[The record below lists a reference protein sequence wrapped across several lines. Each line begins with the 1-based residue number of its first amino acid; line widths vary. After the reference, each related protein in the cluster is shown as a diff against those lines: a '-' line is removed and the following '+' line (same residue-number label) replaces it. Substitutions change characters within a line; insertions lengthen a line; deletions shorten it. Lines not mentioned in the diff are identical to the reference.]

1 MNSKT
6 LIEAGFCEWIPLK
19 TLNHSHL
26 PVDKAIVVAIVDK
39 ELSGKP
45 ESDILYIGRTKK
57 PAKRILG
64 GYLAGYGGKNA
75 RKISQ
80 KLLSEGYLDKALISW
95 IITEKP
101 RVMQEELLAKYKAA
115 HGTLPVWNNKKQ
127 IAKPKQ
133 APKLKEKETPVLRT
147 KAPAQKASITQRN
160 GLKTKPAGRRP
171 AAKSEAPKE
180 TTPGAEVADKPKPAD
195 TETSTP
201 T

>member
-80 KLLSEGYLDKALISW
+80 KLLCEGYMDKAVISW

-127 IAKPKQ
+127 IVKPKQ

-147 KAPAQKASITQRN
+147 KAPASKASTTPRN
-160 GLKTKPAGRRP
+160 GLKTKPGRRP
-171 AAKSEAPKE
+171 AAKAEAPKE
-180 TTPGAEVADKPKPAD
+180 TTAGAEMADKPKPS
-195 TETSTP
+195 ETSSTP

>member
-57 PAKRILG
+57 PTKRILG

-80 KLLSEGYLDKALISW
+80 KLLCEGYMDKAVISW
-95 IITEKP
+95 VITEKP

-115 HGTLPVWNNKKQ
+115 HGTLPAWNNKKQ

-133 APKLKEKETPVLRT
+133 APKLKAK
-147 KAPAQKASITQRN
+147 RN
-160 GLKTKPAGRRP
+160 PRSEGQSTSLKSFNHPKKRI
-171 AAKSEAPKE
+171 KSEAWQAKSRKS
-180 TTPGAEVADKPKPAD
+180 GSSKRNYAEHGNTGKVKPSG